1 MSFGDGSFDHRDT
14 NRPPGAR
21 LPPALVWIRSFA
33 AVTGLRHAQ
42 PALSRGSSTRAL
54 SRPIACRSSPSCARD
69 SPCDPRPFV
78 GRAVASWLGGRRGV
92 AFGEGGKADFPS
104 YISFKSYLSAYLA
117 AVLGFSAS
125 VIFNFDLTMEAHMNV
140 LANLRLELAFINAP
154 R

>member
-1 MSFGDGSFDHRDT
+1 VRGILHAIR
-14 NRPPGAR
+14 AR
-21 LPPALVWIRSFA
+21 LLAEPLP
-33 AVTGLRHAQ
+33 
-42 PALSRGSSTRAL
+42 
-54 SRPIACRSSPSCARD
+54 
-69 SPCDPRPFV
+69 
-78 GRAVASWLGGRRGV
+78 GGWGWRRGV